1 MTHFFGDSSVLV
13 KRHVRE
19 VGTSWLQALTD
30 PSSGNTIIIAEI
42 SIVEV
47 YSALNRR
54 VRETSLDRTGYA
66 RVITDF
72 EALCVSEYQLIE
84 LTTPII
90 SHTRDLLERYPLR
103 ANDALQLVSALT
115 ANAALIAAGLP
126 ALTFLSADNRLL
138 NAAQT
143 EGLATDNPNIHP

>member
-1 MTHFFGDSSVLV
+1 MAHFFGDSSVLV

-19 VGTSWLQALTD
+19 VGTSWFQALTD

-54 VRETSLDRTGYA
+54 VRETSLDHTGYA
-66 RVITDF
+66 RVISDF
-72 EALCVSEYQLIE
+72 EALCVAEYQVIE

-90 SHTRDLLERYPLR
+90 AHTRDLLERYPLR
-103 ANDALQLVSALT
+103 ANDALQLVSALS